1 MTTPPERSR
10 DEVDREFEA
19 IVAGWETSRK
29 KDTSAPEQLEA
40 PEPAAPEQLEPPEA
54 QTPSSSWVV
63 LPESIWRGP
72 TGEEPI
78 SAIDDPAL
86 SDQDEEHFEPP
97 PVTLPAVEDLS
108 YWGALAGL
116 ILGPIV
122 VIYAVLTEPFSQ
134 TLIVTL
140 GVLAFVG
147 GFALLLWRQ
156 PARRE
161 DFGHDDDGSRV

>member
-1 MTTPPERSR
+1 MG
-10 DEVDREFEA
+10 DV
-19 IVAGWETSRK
+19 
-29 KDTSAPEQLEA
+29 
-40 PEPAAPEQLEPPEA
+40 PAAGHFCA
-54 QTPSSSWVV
+54 GAARGTGASSSRAAGA
-63 LPESIWRGP
+63 PRGADSEFIV
-72 TGEEPI
+72 GR
-78 SAIDDPAL
+78 SARIDLAG
-86 SDQDEEHFEPP
+86 SDRRRTD
-97 PVTLPAVEDLS
+97 LGLS

>member
-1 MTTPPERSR
+1 MTMPPERSR

-19 IVAGWETSRK
+19 IVAGWTPSV
-29 KDTSAPEQLEA
+29 PES
-40 PEPAAPEQLEPPEA
+40 EPPEQPA
-54 QTPSSSWVV
+54 TPEPPAPTSSWVV

-72 TGEEPI
+72 TNEEPI
-78 SAIDDPAL
+78 SAIDDPAAMAE
-86 SDQDEEHFEPP
+86 DDEHFEPP

-116 ILGPIV
+116 ILGPLV
-122 VIYAVLTEPFSQ
+122 VIYAVVAEPFSQ

-161 DFGHDDDGSRV
+161 DFDSGDDGSRV

>member
-19 IVAGWETSRK
+19 IVAGWETSRPQ
-29 KDTSAPEQLEA
+29 DTSAPEQLEA

-86 SDQDEEHFEPP
+86 SDQDEEHF
-97 PVTLPAVEDLS
+97 LS

>member
-1 MTTPPERSR
+1 MGRSAR
-10 DEVDREFEA
+10 IDLAGSDRRRTDL
-19 IVAGWETSRK
+19 GHR
-29 KDTSAPEQLEA
+29 
-40 PEPAAPEQLEPPEA
+40 
-54 QTPSSSWVV
+54 
-63 LPESIWRGP
+63 
-72 TGEEPI
+72 
-78 SAIDDPAL
+78 L